1 MDEFRTDLELIK
13 ESLEGTGLSC
23 EALQDLISQV
33 HIFAFCL
40 ASLDIRQ
47 ESTRHS
53 DALDE
58 LSRYLQLPVPY
69 GEMDE
74 EQRVEWLLTELQTR
88 RPLLPPAARWS
99 AATAETF
106 AVFRMLQR
114 LQQEFGRR
122 ICRTYVISMS
132 HTVSDLLEVLLLAK
146 EAGLVDP
153 MAQTVRPAGDPPV
166 RNGGR
171 PAGGPGGDGTA
182 VQPIPS
188 TASCCSATARATSPC
203 RR

>member
-1 MDEFRTDLELIK
+1 MHT
-13 ESLEGTGLSC
+13 
-23 EALQDLISQV
+23 
-33 HIFAFCL
+33 FAFCL

-74 EQRVEWLLTELQTR
+74 EQRVAWLLAELQTR
-88 RPLLPPAARWS
+88 RPLVPATARWS
-99 AATAETF
+99 APAAETF

-114 LQQEFGRR
+114 LQQEFGSR

-146 EAGLVDP
+146 EVTMRTRTMP
-153 MAQTVRPAGDPPV
+153 MMRLARVWIRLMMRMRLMMRLTAMGMIQVRV
-166 RNGGR
+166 R
-171 PAGGPGGDGTA
+171 
-182 VQPIPS
+182 
-188 TASCCSATARATSPC
+188 